1 MIALPRSLGGSR
13 IRHALGLAVALLL
26 PMALLKWLLDHPR
39 QNHEVLVPIEHLAIV
54 TNVAVLALILAVL
67 LARSAVES
75 RQYPVLFVSLGFMSM
90 AGLFAVHAIA
100 TPGVFVHGHAGL
112 ADDYGG
118 TVIGLSAYLSLFVPA
133 LFFAARYVP
142 RAADWERGP
151 LAHAGPLLILA
162 LIALGTYGAM
172 AVWATEV
179 LARIPLSTPPI
190 SYALAGTTIAL
201 FLVAAWR
208 QASFYRATGFP
219 MQGALA
225 FAYLLLVEA
234 QICMLLAP
242 MWTLAWWEYHVLM
255 LAAVALALWALFLEM
270 DRRRGL
276 ERFLPSTVVERVLAG
291 DALRLQGER
300 RVVTVM
306 FVDLRDSTAMEER
319 FPAEE
324 VVEVLNAY
332 LSTFAQCVF
341 EQVGMLDKF
350 LGDGLMAI
358 FGALGEPSDGAVPA
372 VRAAVR
378 MRERIAALNAEREKA
393 GMIAMRFGIG
403 IHTGEVVLGDIGS
416 PERSDYTAVG
426 DTVNTASRLESLC
439 KAYGVNTVL
448 SNETAR
454 RLRGT
459 EFKVEPLGDATV
471 PGKAQAVPVSTLV

>member
-1 MIALPRSLGGSR
+1 MTAMTRPFGRSLLWRTITLAIALLIPM
-13 IRHALGLAVALLL
+13 VLLH
-26 PMALLKWLLDHPR
+26 WLLGHPR
-39 QNHEVLVPIEHLAIV
+39 QNREILVPVEHLVIV

-67 LARSAVES
+67 LARTAVES

-100 TPGVFVHGHAGL
+100 TPGVFVHGHA
-112 ADDYGG
+112 DDYGG

-133 LFFAARYVP
+133 LFFAARYIP
-142 RAADWERGP
+142 RAVDWERGP
-151 LAHAGPLLILA
+151 LAHASPLLVLA
-162 LIALGTYGAM
+162 VIALTIYGAM
-172 AVWATEV
+172 AVWATEA
-179 LARIPLSTPPI
+179 LASIPLSTPPL

-225 FAYLLLVEA
+225 CAYLLLVEA

-306 FVDLRDSTAMEER
+306 FVDLRDSTALEER
-319 FPAEE
+319 LRAEE
-324 VVEVLNAY
+324 VVEILNTY
-332 LSTFAQCVF
+332 LGTFAQCVF

-372 VRAAVR
+372 VRAATR
-378 MRERIAALNAEREKA
+378 MRELIAALNAEREQM
-393 GMIAMRFGIG
+393 GRIAMRFGIG
-403 IHTGEVVLGDIGS
+403 IHTGEVVLGAIGS
-416 PERSDYTAVG
+416 PERSDYTAIG

-448 SNETAR
+448 SQETAR
-454 RLRGT
+454 RLGGT
-459 EFKVEPLGDATV
+459 AFKVEPLGDATV
-471 PGKAQAVPVSTLV
+471 PGKAQAVPVCTLA

>member
-1 MIALPRSLGGSR
+1 MIALPGMLPGSISGRAVGLGV
-13 IRHALGLAVALLL
+13 LLAL
-26 PMALLKWLLDHPR
+26 PMVLLQWFLANPR
-39 QNHEVLVPIEHLAIV
+39 QNREVLVPIEHLVIV

-67 LARSAVES
+67 LARAALES

-100 TPGVFVHGHAGL
+100 TPGLIVHAHG
-112 ADDYGG
+112 DDYGG

-151 LAHAGPLLILA
+151 LAHAGPLLIVA
-162 LIALGTYGAM
+162 VIALGAYGGM
-172 AVWATEV
+172 ALWATDA
-179 LARIPLSTPPI
+179 LASVPLSTPPL
-190 SYALAGTTIAL
+190 SYTLAGVTIAL
-201 FLVAAWR
+201 LVMAAWR
-208 QASFYRATGFP
+208 QMGFYRATGFP

-225 FAYLLLVEA
+225 FAFLLLIEA

-242 MWTLAWWEYHVLM
+242 IWTLAWWEYHVLM
-255 LAAVALALWALFLEM
+255 LAAVGLALWALYLEM

-319 FPAEE
+319 LPAEE
-324 VVEVLNAY
+324 VVEVLNSY

-372 VRAAVR
+372 VRAAAH
-378 MRERIAALNAEREKA
+378 MRELIAALNVERERTGK
-393 GMIAMRFGIG
+393 IVMRFGVG
-403 IHTGEVVLGDIGS
+403 IHTGEVVLGAIGS
-416 PERSDYTAVG
+416 PERSDFTAVG

-439 KAYGVNTVL
+439 KAYGVNLVL
-448 SNETAR
+448 SNETAG
-454 RLRGT
+454 RLSGA

-471 PGKAQAVPVSTLV
+471 PGKAQAVPVSTIA